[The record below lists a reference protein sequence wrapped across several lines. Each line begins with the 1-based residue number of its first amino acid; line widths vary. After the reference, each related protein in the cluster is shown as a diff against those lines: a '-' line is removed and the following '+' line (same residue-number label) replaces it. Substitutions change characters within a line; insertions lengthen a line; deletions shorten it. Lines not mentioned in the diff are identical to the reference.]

1 MTRSILDARIAV
13 WSPMDPADPFLAKIE
28 ERAGKYLPMIF
39 FGASAMRAKK
49 AADDWRKAEV
59 EKLAARE
66 RALEARMAG
75 LDAARAA
82 KKEATDAAA

>member
-1 MTRSILDARIAV
+1 
-13 WSPMDPADPFLAKIE
+13 
-28 ERAGKYLPMIF
+28 
-39 FGASAMRAKK
+39 MRAKK

-75 LDAARAA
+75 LAAARAA

>member
-66 RALEARMAG
+66 RALGMAG
-75 LDAARAA
+75 LAAARAA